1 MKRLSILC
9 LMLTSMTVSV
19 LAENYGIYIAGT
31 EVTSSNCNDL
41 TVIDKVRRYS
51 ENLNGGKAYAKY
63 NADMK
68 MLTLRNVRIETDD
81 DFCVSNTSV
90 DGLKI
95 VLQGENRF
103 LVYNKNKNNKQTFK
117 FEKKT
122 TIIGEKYD
130 GKKMAYILSLYSDCI
145 YVSGELLTISG
156 ASLNLTS
163 DDCCFE
169 GYNNNQSLSIVDSE
183 ITATVTG
190 SDNDDCY
197 ALKSF
202 GRLSLDNSTVKLTGH
217 EKAVS
222 SLGYMYTVQL
232 PYDYITPDS
241 PGLGYGYYEYQVGKV
256 RFYSLDEN
264 NNKSYDPKTII
275 FKMPMT
281 LADLPDVNF
290 RLALKNNVEE
300 AGDGFLT
307 IEDLA
312 RNITRLDV
320 SNKDIYDLTGIERF
334 TALTS
339 LDCHGNSLTTLD
351 VSQNKKL
358 THLSCFSNKL
368 TSLTIPTN
376 SVLTYLDIHCN
387 SINRTNM
394 NAIISNLPTANGE
407 MRALAF
413 EDGNAM
419 SKEQVTALKN
429 KGWRVRWYDGN
440 DLVDYNGDSGVEI
453 NKTNFPDDNFRKFV
467 SSAYKNI
474 DRDQDG
480 YLSSFELGRVNKL
493 DVSFSGIKDLTGIE
507 HFTKLKNLDCRENE
521 LTSLDLSNN
530 TALIE
535 LYCSENNLT
544 SLNVSKNKQLEKVYC
559 GNNPNL
565 KSLNVSNNTML
576 SELVC
581 YSCDIQSLDLSK
593 NYELRILGCG
603 QNALSSL
610 DLSENT
616 ELEEV
621 SCDENGMKT
630 LNVSNC
636 KLITSLYCDYNDLT
650 ALDLSENTEL
660 RALNCND
667 NGIES
672 LDLSKNTK
680 LTTLNIFNNKLSTLN
695 VSKNLKLN
703 WIKLFGNQFDVLGM
717 YTLVNSLPTVESGYF
732 IVYSDD
738 VADDNVI
745 TTDQVDIAKGKG
757 WRVLKLGGNGWNDWV
772 ECAGTECVEINP
784 TNFPDKNF
792 RDFLLA
798 QDYGKDGYLV
808 TKEIDAIKVL
818 DVSKKGI
825 QDLTGLKYFTALEEL
840 NCRENSL
847 QSLNVM
853 NNPALKKLD
862 VYGNSLSYFNLG
874 FNKELEELNCMWN
887 KNENG
892 ERTLTRL
899 DLSKNTKLKELYCDG
914 NALKSL
920 DVSKNT
926 QLQRLHC
933 SQNYLTSLDVSQ
945 NKVLNALL
953 CYGNQIKG
961 VGMEQLVNSLPE
973 THEAWLTVIGK
984 PGSPQ
989 DNFITKSQVI
999 IAKNKGWSVYQ
1010 FVVPNYLP
1018 YDGEDVGVAINETNF
1033 PDANFRSYLVSASF
1047 NNKDNN
1053 VNYLSE
1059 DELKAATTLNVS
1071 SRSIKN
1077 LKGIEHFRWLETLD
1091 CSNNSLGSLDVTYN
1105 SALTT
1110 LNCHSTGLTSLD
1122 VTLNKQLTTLT
1133 CYDNL
1138 LASLD
1143 VSYNSALTTLDCHS
1157 NNLTSLDVTKNTELK
1172 VLKCHNNSLT
1182 SLNPYCNTK
1191 LETLWC
1197 YGNQINIREMYT
1209 LVYNL
1214 RTFTSGNGIFRVV
1227 KTSSSGTDNTITT
1240 GQVTTATNKG
1250 WKVQNENGN
1259 TYAGNNT
1266 SIPINAANFPDANF
1280 RAYLKSQSYGA
1291 DDNLSIE
1298 ELAEVKSLSM
1308 DQKNIGDL
1316 TGIEYFTEL
1325 TYLSVD
1331 RNSLT
1336 TLNISN
1342 NKKLQHLY
1350 CAENGLTSL
1359 DVSNNPELKDLSCRD
1374 NNLTS
1379 LDVSNHAVLNIINCS
1394 GNSLTSLDVSN
1405 CPALISLT
1413 CYSNKIRGA
1422 AMDNLVN
1429 ALPTVASGK
1438 KGNLYVNNVKISPDL
1453 DNVISTSQ
1461 AAVAAGKG
1469 WKVQIQLKSS
1479 TKDYAGAIEIN
1490 STNFPDGN
1498 FRAIVSGKD
1507 VDSYQDGYLTYT
1519 ELQAVTELQM
1529 SGLGIW
1535 SLTGIE
1541 NFTELTSLDCSNNIL
1556 TELNYLM
1563 LSKLTKL
1570 TKLYCND
1577 NNLSKL
1583 SLFDNRDLTELNC
1596 SNNSLTELY
1605 ISTTSCGSKITNLDC
1620 SGNQLD
1626 ETIMNLLV
1634 DRLSTTG
1641 GVLYVRNDECSPENI
1656 ITAAQVTTIRD
1667 KGWSVKKYDGNGQVL
1682 DYAGQGDIYGDN
1694 KINETDRNT
1703 LVNIIM
1709 GQRPANI
1716 GTYAGDLNNDGKTD
1730 AADVVIMTNI
1740 LNGK

>member
-1 MKRLSILC
+1 
-9 LMLTSMTVSV
+9 MLTAMTVSV

-31 EVTSSNCNDL
+31 QVTSSNCNDL
-41 TVIDKVRRYS
+41 TTIDKVQPYS
-51 ENLNGGKAYAKY
+51 ASVNSGKAYAKY
-63 NADMK
+63 DSNSK
-68 MLTLRNVRIETDD
+68 TLTLRNVRIETDD
-81 DFCVSNTSV
+81 KFCVSNTGV

-103 LVYNKNKNNKQTFK
+103 LAKNEQTFK

-122 TIIGEKYD
+122 TITGEEYD
-130 GKKMAYILSLYSDCI
+130 GKKMAYILSQYDDCV
-145 YVSGELLTISG
+145 YVKSKILLTISG

-163 DDCCFE
+163 HDCCFE
-169 GYNNNQSLSIVDSE
+169 GDNNYPTLSIVDSE
-183 ITATVTG
+183 ITAKATG

-202 GRLSLDNSTVKLTGH
+202 GRLSLDNSTVSLTGH

-222 SLGYMYTVQL
+222 SLLDMSPQHS
-232 PYDYITPDS
+232 YDYLTPDN
-241 PGLGYGYYEYQVGKV
+241 PGLGYGNYEMKASIVW
-256 RFYSLDEN
+256 FYALDEN
-264 NNKSYDPKTII
+264 NNKSYNPKTII
-275 FKMPMT
+275 FKKSK
-281 LADLPDVNF
+281 LVKDFPDENF
-290 RLALKNNVEE
+290 RLFLFDHVEE
-300 AGDGFLT
+300 AADGILT
-307 IEDLA
+307 IDELS
-312 RNITRLDV
+312 RQITSLDV
-320 SNKDIYDLTGIERF
+320 SYQGISDLTGIEQF
-334 TALTS
+334 TALKS

-358 THLSCFSNKL
+358 TYLNCFDNKL

-376 SVLTYLDIHCN
+376 SKLTYLDTHD
-387 SINRTNM
+387 NRIGWPNM
-394 NAIISNLPTANGE
+394 NVIVSNLPTANGE
-407 MRALAF
+407 MRACSFDDSNL
-413 EDGNAM
+413 M
-419 SKEQVTALKN
+419 SKQQVTALKN

-440 DLVDYNGDSGVEI
+440 GLVDYDGDSGVEI
-453 NKTNFPDDNFRKFV
+453 DKTNFPDDNFREIV
-467 SSAYKNI
+467 SSASKNI
-474 DRDQDG
+474 DRNQDG
-480 YLSSFELGRVNKL
+480 YLSSFELGHVYEL
-493 DVSFSGIKDLTGIE
+493 DVSCRGIKDLTGIE
-507 HFTKLKNLDCRENE
+507 HFTKLKYLECHTNE
-521 LTSLDLSNN
+521 LTSLDLSKN
-530 TALIE
+530 TALIQLRCGANNLSSLDFSNSTE
-535 LYCSENNLT
+535 LQEVECGNNPNLT
-544 SLNVSKNKQLEKVYC
+544 SLNVS
-559 GNNPNL
+559 
-565 KSLNVSNNTML
+565 NNTKL
-576 SELVC
+576 RWLDC

-593 NYELRILGCG
+593 NTELRRLSCG

-610 DLSENT
+610 DLSKNT
-616 ELEEV
+616 KLEGV
-621 SCDENGMKT
+621 SCYENGMKT

-636 KLITSLYCDYNDLT
+636 KLITGLHCDNNDLT
-650 ALDLSENTEL
+650 TLDLSDCTEL
-660 RALNCND
+660 TELDCYD

-672 LDLSKNTK
+672 LNLSKNTK
-680 LTTLNIFNNKLSTLN
+680 LGTLNIYNNKLSTLN
-695 VSKNLKLN
+695 VSKNLEID
-703 WIKLFGNQFDVLGM
+703 WISFFGNQFDVLGM

-798 QDYGKDGYLV
+798 QDYGKDGYLI
-808 TKEIDAIKVL
+808 TEEIDAIKVL
-818 DVSKKGI
+818 DVSEKSI
-825 QDLTGLKYFTALEEL
+825 QDLTGIKYFTALEEL
-840 NCRENSL
+840 NCMNNSL

-853 NNPALKKLD
+853 NNPALKKLN
-862 VYGNSLSYFNLG
+862 VYKNSLSYFNLG
-874 FNKELEELNCMWN
+874 FNKELEELDCRYNR
-887 KNENG
+887 KEIG

-899 DLSKNTKLKELYCDG
+899 DLSKNTKLKNLYCDG

-920 DVSKNT
+920 DVSNNT
-926 QLQRLHC
+926 QLKRLHC
-933 SQNYLTSLDVSQ
+933 SHNYLTSLDVSQ
-945 NKVLNALL
+945 NKVLNYLT
-953 CYGNQIKG
+953 CYENQIKG
-961 VGMEQLVNSLPE
+961 VGMEQLVTSLPE
-973 THEAWLTVIGK
+973 MPGGRFEVISEE
-984 PGSPQ
+984 PGRPQ
-989 DNFITKSQVI
+989 DNFITKSQVS

-1010 FVVPNYLP
+1010 FVVPNYLD

-1519 ELQAVTELQM
+1519 ELQPVTELQM
-1529 SGLGIW
+1529 SGRGIW
-1535 SLTGIE
+1535 SLKGIE
-1541 NFTELTSLDCSNNIL
+1541 YFTELTTLDCSNNIL
-1556 TELNYLM
+1556 SSLNV
-1563 LSKLTKL
+1563 SELTKL

-1577 NNLSKL
+1577 NNLSELKL
-1583 SLFDNRDLTELNC
+1583 YYNNKLTELNC
-1596 SNNSLTELY
+1596 SNNSLTKLY

-1694 KINETDRNT
+1694 KIDEKDRNT

-1716 GTYAGDLNNDGKTD
+1716 GTYAGDLNNDRKTD